1 MTALGLARASDSL
14 AAGVDYAGVHNWA
27 SFLAS
32 VGLPAEPG
40 DASQEGPGS
49 PDSRYLRSEHRAIAP
64 GAAARSRGS
73 LALRLLREINLCM

>member
-40 DASQEGPGS
+40 DAAKKAL
-49 PDSRYLRSEHRAIAP
+49 DHRTVATS
-64 GAAARSRGS
+64 AANTAQ
-73 LALRLLREINLCM
+73 